1 MYKKNR
7 LLSVVTWEAKNIADS
22 GSTLVMKFRKKKIV
36 QKPNWLREVVVKPG
50 CYAEL
55 LITDTTV
62 SVRGLVIAPDW
73 WSLWVTKAEC

>member
-1 MYKKNR
+1 M
-7 LLSVVTWEAKNIADS
+7 TWEAKNIADS

-55 LITDTTV
+55 LITDITV
-62 SVRGLVIAPDW
+62 SVLGENRKVFMFMIFSW
-73 WSLWVTKAEC
+73 HQRM